1 MKQILCSC
9 TICSNLP
16 EEGRI
21 AITCPETGPATV
33 TNVSEVA
40 DFSEAQHIFRITPE
54 LIRQHNPYKMENADA
69 CSFFDLFRRDFDA
82 VLSNAFAE
90 YVRSKMNPQL
100 RYVNPPVAF
109 DPELERSCTEPA
121 FDSEE
126 AKLRWP
132 RS

>member
-1 MKQILCSC
+1 MKRILCNC
-9 TICSNLP
+9 VLCMKLP
-16 EEGRI
+16 ENLRVLI
-21 AITCPETGPATV
+21 DLPETGPATV